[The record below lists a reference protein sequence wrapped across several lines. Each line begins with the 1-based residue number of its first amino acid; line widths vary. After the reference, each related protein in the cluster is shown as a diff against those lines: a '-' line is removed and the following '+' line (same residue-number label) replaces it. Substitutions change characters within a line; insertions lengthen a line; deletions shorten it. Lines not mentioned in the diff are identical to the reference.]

1 MNKILV
7 VDDEKVI
14 RANFC
19 EILSIEGFSA
29 VEASNGAE
37 ALEIY
42 RKERPSA
49 VLLDLKMPG
58 MNGIDTLKA
67 LKEIDPHVPV
77 IIITSYGDVQTAVRG
92 YPARGA

>member
-19 EILSIEGFSA
+19 EILGMEGFSA
-29 VEASNGAE
+29 IEASNGNE

-67 LKEIDPHVPV
+67 LKEIDPSGNGYYHNFIRRCPDR
-77 IIITSYGDVQTAVRG
+77 GRG